1 MMDMAKNE
9 VGMTDMQWHDLEA
22 AEKQLAK
29 WARARKKAED
39 ACRASFDKRWGA
51 KLRRIT
57 EPLDENVYRALGE
70 RAEALG
76 IGHLLPTSDEL
87 ENES

>member
-1 MMDMAKNE
+1 MAKNE
-9 VGMTDMQWHDLEA
+9 MVLTAMQWHDLEA

-29 WARARKKAED
+29 WARARAKSE
-39 ACRASFDKRWGA
+39 ASVAWNFRVRWDA